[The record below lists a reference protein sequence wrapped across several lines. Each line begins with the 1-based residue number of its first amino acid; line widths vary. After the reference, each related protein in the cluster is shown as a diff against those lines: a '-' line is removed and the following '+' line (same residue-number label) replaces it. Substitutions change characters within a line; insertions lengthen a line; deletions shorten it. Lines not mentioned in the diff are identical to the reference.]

1 MRRSNAHLTSGR
13 LLAHNTVWN
22 LLGQIL
28 PMAVGL
34 VAIPVLIRGIGVAR
48 FGVLSLASVLIGYF
62 SLFDLGIG
70 RALTKLVAEKLGTDE
85 EHTLPPLA
93 SASLLLMLLL
103 GVCAGLLTSAV
114 SWWLIHRALKV
125 PSALQSE
132 ALTSFY
138 LLALSLPLVTVTSG
152 LRGIL
157 EAQQRFRIL
166 NIIRIPMG
174 VFSFAG
180 PLLVLPF
187 SHGLVPIIM
196 ALIAGRVLGTLAHL
210 LACTHSMPGL
220 VRGFSFSYSV
230 FVPLLKF
237 GGWITVSNVIGPF
250 LMYADRFLIGALL
263 SVGAVTYYSAPFDAI
278 IRLTVIPTA
287 VAGVLF
293 PAFATSFVHDSS
305 RATLLLHRSLKYIS
319 FVVFPIVLIIV
330 TLAPEGLRLWLGADF
345 SQHSTPVLRWLATGV
360 FVNSLSTVAFVLI
373 QSAGRPDLAAKV
385 HILETLPNI
394 VFAWLLTKHFGI
406 EGTAIAWTVRITVD
420 ALFLFLLSTWVLPE
434 KSLLLRRVGIGLTS
448 GVLILYAFTL
458 PSSLVLRALLLLAT
472 LFLFVFFGWVQFFET
487 EERRSLLGM
496 LLGLGKSADLLEQ
509 IQKPATSQGLLR
521 STPSKE
527 NT

>member
-1 MRRSNAHLTSGR
+1 
-13 LLAHNTVWN
+13 
-22 LLGQIL
+22 
-28 PMAVGL
+28 MAVGL

-93 SASLLLMLLL
+93 LASLFLMLLL
-103 GVCAGLLTSAV
+103 GVGAGLFTAALSP
-114 SWWLIHRALKV
+114 WLIHRALKV

-174 VFSFAG
+174 IFSFAG

-187 SHGLVPIIM
+187 SHGLVPITG
-196 ALIAGRVLGTLAHL
+196 ALIAGRLVGSLAHF

-220 VRGFSFSYSV
+220 IRGFSFSYSA
-230 FVPLLKF
+230 FVPMLKF
-237 GGWITVSNVIGPF
+237 GGWITVSNVIGSF
-250 LMYADRFLIGALL
+250 LFYADRFLIGALL
-263 SVGAVTYYSAPFDAI
+263 SVGAVAYYSAPFDVI
-278 IRLTVIPTA
+278 IRLTVIPTS

-293 PAFATSFVHDSS
+293 PAFATSFVHDPK
-305 RATLLLHRSLKYIS
+305 RATLLLRRSLKYIS

-330 TLAPEGLRLWLGADF
+330 AFAPEGLRLWLGNDF
-345 SQHSTPVLRWLATGV
+345 SQHSAPVLRWLATGV
-360 FVNSLSTVAFVLI
+360 FVNSLSTVAFVLV
-373 QSAGRPDLAAKV
+373 QSAGRPDLAAKL
-385 HILETLPNI
+385 HMLELPAYIIL
-394 VFAWLLTKHFGI
+394 VWFLTRHLGI
-406 EGTAIAWTVRITVD
+406 EGTAIAWTGRMTVD
-420 ALFLFLLSTWVLPE
+420 ALLLFLLGMRVLRE
-434 KSLLLRRVGIGLTS
+434 KSSLVTRIGVGIAAGML
-448 GVLILYAFTL
+448 VLYASTL
-458 PSSLVLRALLLLAT
+458 PVSLVLRVVLLLVVLIV
-472 LFLFVFFGWVQFFET
+472 FVFFGWFRFFGP

-496 LLGLGKSADLLEQ
+496 LGLRVSVDLFEQ

-521 STPSKE
+521 SSPSKE
-527 NT
+527 NI

>member
-1 MRRSNAHLTSGR
+1 MHQSNAHLTSGR
-13 LLAHNTVWN
+13 LLASNTIWN

-28 PMAVGL
+28 PMVVGL
-34 VAIPVLIRGIGVAR
+34 VAIPILIREIGVAR

-62 SLFDLGIG
+62 SLFDLGIS

-103 GVCAGLLTSAV
+103 GVCAGLLTWALAP
-114 SWWLIHRALKV
+114 WLIHRALKV
-125 PSALQSE
+125 PPALQPE
-132 ALTSFY
+132 ALRSFY

-166 NIIRIPMG
+166 NMIRIPMG

-187 SHGLVPIIM
+187 SQGLVPIII
-196 ALIAGRVLGTLAHL
+196 ALIVGRLLGSLAHL
-210 LACTHSMPGL
+210 FACMHSMPGL
-220 VRGFSFSYSV
+220 IRGFSFNYSV
-230 FVPLLKF
+230 FLPLLKF
-237 GGWITVSNVIGPF
+237 GSWITVSNVIGPF
-250 LMYADRFLIGALL
+250 LIYGDRFLIGALL
-263 SVGAVTYYSAPFDAI
+263 SVGAVAYYSAPFDII
-278 IRLTVIPTA
+278 IRLTVIPTS

-293 PAFATSFVHDSS
+293 PAFATSFVHDPK

-319 FVVFPIVLIIV
+319 FVAFPIVLTIV
-330 TLAPEGLRLWLGADF
+330 SLAPEGLRLWLGADF
-345 SQHSTPVLRWLATGV
+345 SQHSAPVLRWLAAGV

-373 QSAGRPDLAAKV
+373 QSAGRPDLAARI
-385 HILETLPNI
+385 HILETPPNI
-394 VFAWLLTKHFGI
+394 VLAWVLTRHLGI
-406 EGTAIAWTVRITVD
+406 EGTAIAWTVRMSVD
-420 ALFLFLLSTWVLPE
+420 ALLLFLLSRRVLPE
-434 KSLLLRRVGIGLTS
+434 TSSLLKRVGIGVTAGIL
-448 GVLILYAFTL
+448 VLYASTL
-458 PSSLVLRALLLLAT
+458 PTSLVLRVALLLAE
-472 LFLFVFFGWVQFFET
+472 LFVFAFFGWFRFFGP

-496 LLGLGKSADLLEQ
+496 LGLRTRVDLVEQ

-521 STPSKE
+521 SSPGKE
-527 NT
+527 NI